1 MRAFSI
7 GKYLMVT
14 YTLFTSPLGGIA
26 FLGYVLY
33 ADKRMRELENQIRT
47 AIQEDEDFRAL
58 TKDLKDVEI
67 KGNVTNFEIHE
78 QCVIENFQNRFYRIM
93 KPSGEYLPKI
103 FLTMEQAKK
112 EIDLVAPFFPK
123 TPAERS
129 KIYNI
134 RYVK

>member
-1 MRAFSI
+1 MKVVDIS
-7 GKYLMVT
+7 KWLMVT
-14 YTLFTSPLGGIA
+14 YTFLTSPLGGIG

-33 ADKRMRELENQIRT
+33 ADKRLKNLENQIRA
-47 AIQEDEDFRAL
+47 AIAEDEEGML
-58 TKDLKDVEI
+58 TKDLEDFEI
-67 KGNVTNFEIHE
+67 KGNVSNFNIHE
-78 QCVIENFQNRFYRIM
+78 DCIIENYQNRFYRIL
-93 KPSGEYLPKI
+93 KPDGKYLPKI